1 MRLSIEQK
9 RRQAVIDLINQMF
22 IIAGHEVTYDDIK
35 DRKDDWYTQ
44 WTMSPEQSD
53 EWVNWGVAYLRKNLK
68 MNKKVAE
75 TEMAWVS
82 LMWGLKFDRNP
93 YEEQTNEQTNS

>member
-9 RRQAVIDLINQMF
+9 RRQAVIDLLNQMF
-22 IIAGHEVTYDDIK
+22 IIAGHQVTYDDIK

-44 WTMSPEQSD
+44 WTMSPEQNN

-68 MNKKVAE
+68 MNKKTAE

-93 YEEQTNEQTNS
+93 YEQTNA

>member
-1 MRLSIEQK
+1 
-9 RRQAVIDLINQMF
+9 
-22 IIAGHEVTYDDIK
+22 
-35 DRKDDWYTQ
+35 
-44 WTMSPEQSD
+44 
-53 EWVNWGVAYLRKNLK
+53 
-68 MNKKVAE
+68 MNKKIAE

>member
-22 IIAGHEVTYDDIK
+22 IIAGHQVTYDDIK

-68 MNKKVAE
+68 MNKKIAE

>member
-9 RRQAVIDLINQMF
+9 RRQAVIDLLNQMF
-22 IIAGHEVTYDDIK
+22 IIAGHQVTYDDIK

-53 EWVNWGVAYLRKNLK
+53 EWVNWGVAYLKKNLK

>member
-22 IIAGHEVTYDDIK
+22 IIAGHQVTYDDIK

-53 EWVNWGVAYLRKNLK
+53 EWVNWGVAYLKKNLK

>member
-9 RRQAVIDLINQMF
+9 RHQAVIDLINQMF
-22 IIAGHEVTYDDIK
+22 IIAGHQVTYDDIK

-53 EWVNWGVAYLRKNLK
+53 EWVNWGVAYLKKNLK

-93 YEEQTNEQTNS
+93 YQQ

>member
-22 IIAGHEVTYDDIK
+22 IIAGHQVTYDDIK

-68 MNKKVAE
+68 MNKKLAE

-93 YEEQTNEQTNS
+93 YEQTNS

>member
-9 RRQAVIDLINQMF
+9 RHQAVIDLINQMF

-53 EWVNWGVAYLRKNLK
+53 EWVNWGVAYLKKNLK

-75 TEMAWVS
+75 TEMAWIS

-93 YEEQTNEQTNS
+93 YEQTNA